1 MIINSKFSN
10 KAVITPLWDK
20 ELHVVTKQDPRYA
33 CKVAYVKCEEKKFDC
48 LDQIARVHHKVNI
61 VVVILNV
68 LTDTRVSFHFSQ
80 KSLLQNW
87 LNEKH
92 NFGNVYEIMDF
103 RKSNDFQNEENPQF
117 ALFRSI
123 NKEWNRNDWYQIP
136 NELSVKVSLCYFVN
150 VTNRMSFSI
159 GLKFFEKIYYY
170 LKGKCQL
177 KKDS

>member
-33 CKVAYVKCEEKKFDC
+33 CKVANVKCEEKKFDC
-48 LDQIARVHHKVNI
+48 LDLIARVHHKVNI

-103 RKSNDFQNEENPQF
+103 RKSNDFQNEENP
-117 ALFRSI
+117 
-123 NKEWNRNDWYQIP
+123 
-136 NELSVKVSLCYFVN
+136 
-150 VTNRMSFSI
+150 
-159 GLKFFEKIYYY
+159 
-170 LKGKCQL
+170 
-177 KKDS
+177 